1 MLGYDEGNKLGL
13 FDGEVS
19 GTTLVNVDGITIGID
34 VGTDLGPLDGSF
46 GGSNDDKF
54 EGLFLGGSLGFA
66 DGKVLGYDEGVWL
79 SFSFTNPL
87 TPLVGF
93 CWYGHVQ
100 CLFFC

>member
-1 MLGYDEGNKLGL
+1 MLGSDEGIKLL
-13 FDGEVS
+13 LS
-19 GTTLVNVDGITIGID
+19 GGKVIVTILGYVDGITLGIG
-34 VGTDLGPLDGSF
+34 VGTELAPLDGSF